1 MPIYEYKCLE
11 CGYRFEKFQR
21 LNEASPD
28 FCPRCGGLIKKVLSA
43 PAIHFK
49 GSGWYV
55 TDYARPNPSNSSR
68 SKQEHASSP
77 KKKSAVMEDK
87 KPGKNKTA
95 SES

>member
-28 FCPRCGGLIKKVLSA
+28 FCPRCGGPIKKVLSA

-55 TDYARPNPSNSSR
+55 TDYGRPNPSNSSR
-68 SKQEHASSP
+68 SKQEP
-77 KKKSAVMEDK
+77 QEEIRCYGRQKTRKKQ
-87 KPGKNKTA
+87 NYF
-95 SES
+95 